1 LGQTKRTR
9 NGWPVNPEGK
19 ASTAT
24 KNKAIESHFVLEDH
38 EFLYDQTFPPTAKN
52 DVPESVTVG
61 VVPTSFRVAN

>member
-1 LGQTKRTR
+1 LGQTKTTR

-24 KNKAIESHFVLEDH
+24 KNKEIELHFVLENH
-38 EFLYDQTFPPTAKN
+38 EFLYDQTSPLTAKN
-52 DVPESVTVG
+52 DVPESVTVR